1 MIAFAVGIAVGI
13 LIATAY
19 WIAWAWEAMRHE

>member
-1 MIAFAVGIAVGI
+1 MIAFAAGVVVGI
-13 LIATAY
+13 LVATAY